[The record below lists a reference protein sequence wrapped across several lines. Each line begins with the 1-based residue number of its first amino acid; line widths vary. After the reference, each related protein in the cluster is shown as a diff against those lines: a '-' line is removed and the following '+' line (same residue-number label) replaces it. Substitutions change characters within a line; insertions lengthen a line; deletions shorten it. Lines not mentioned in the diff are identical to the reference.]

1 MLQDHPE
8 GTVLSIRVQPGAK
21 RSAIVGLHGN
31 ALKVAVTAP
40 PEDGRANKMLLAL
53 LSEHLDLNRSQFEFL
68 SGATNR
74 SKRMLVRGLG
84 REELM
89 RRINVLISAKMS
101 P

>member
-21 RSAIVGLHGN
+21 RSAIVGLYGV
-31 ALKVAVTAP
+31 ALKVAVSAP
-40 PEDGRANKMLLAL
+40 PEDGRANKMLLEL
-53 LSEHLDLNRSQFEFL
+53 LSERLDLNRSQFELL
-68 SGATNR
+68 SGAANR
-74 SKRMLVRGLG
+74 NKRVLVRGLG

-89 RRINVLISAKMS
+89 QRIEVLISAKKW